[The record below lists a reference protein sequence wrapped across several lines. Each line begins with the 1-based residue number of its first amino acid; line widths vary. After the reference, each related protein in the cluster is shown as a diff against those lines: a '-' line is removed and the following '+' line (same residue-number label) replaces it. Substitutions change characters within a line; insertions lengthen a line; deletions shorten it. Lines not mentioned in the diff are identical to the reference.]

1 MELKVSGCPTNA
13 NSENRR
19 ARLSWRAPDAAQRT
33 RVRAPRGPSTGSA
46 MRCRSGAYRFSW
58 VPALRCTAEEALHR
72 VRDTKESSR
81 RGEVDCGF
89 RERRQTHVGLL
100 LLLQGLIQQPGGVFH
115 AELGGPLFQRAITG
129 NFVVLDGLR
138 GGKHAG
144 VKRLAALVLVHDL
157 LALVE
162 DALDRVAGL
171 AARRLVEQFEN
182 LLEALDLAFGLA
194 VVLFERRTQLVGLS
208 GLRHFRQHLQNLLFG
223 VVNVL
228 QGIEEEIVEVFVFF
242 FCGHGALLHW

>member
-1 MELKVSGCPTNA
+1 MHDSGA
-13 NSENRR
+13 SRR
-19 ARLSWRAPDAAQRT
+19 GVVKSRLEFRAGMRWRAPDAAQR
-33 RVRAPRGPSTGSA
+33 AALAAWCAADPGSILHSA
-46 MRCRSGAYRFSW
+46 SSW

-81 RGEVDCGF
+81 RGEVHCGF
-89 RERRQTHVGLL
+89 RERRQTRVGLL
-100 LLLQGLIQQPGGVFH
+100 LLLQGLVQQPGGVFH

-129 NFVVLDGLR
+129 NFVVLDRLR

-194 VVLFERRTQLVGLS
+194 VMLFERRTQLVGLS
-208 GLRHFRQHLQNLLFG
+208 GLRHFRQRLQNLLFG
-223 VVNVL
+223 VINVL
-228 QGIEEEIVEVFVFF
+228 QGIEEEIVEV
-242 FCGHGALLHW
+242 